1 MQNDAHEP
9 QDSPFREQ
17 RQPEHGSLKPV
28 LQQTYNVLV
37 WRKRTVVGVLVATLV
52 AGLCYLALVPAHYTA
67 TAVLLTDTKRSPE
80 LQDTGRD
87 VPVDSSVVET
97 QIEAIRSQ
105 VLALGV
111 VDKLDLETHP
121 DFNTER
127 SALGTLVMSFLGLAS
142 ALDPDDHGLRRRLAL
157 ATLVKKLGVRRLG
170 RSYVAEISFTSRD
183 PEMAARIVNAIA
195 EGYITEQLGARQ
207 ASRQLSNDWMEKKVR
222 DLREEANRAAEAL
235 QVATASTAQGGSTT
249 DAAGQAGG
257 TMPKLPAEMRELE
270 ARAQITKANYEA
282 YLARYT
288 QSLQL
293 QTLAVPAT
301 EARLLTFAN
310 TPDKRSFPRP
320 SQVLLLAFIGGGVL
334 GIGGAFVK
342 EAMERRVRS
351 RSQLQRELGLR
362 TFLCVPRVRRK
373 IFGRGNSPLQLL
385 AGPSE
390 KSIRHIK
397 VSIDECTPR
406 DTCAVIGVTSALS
419 REGKTAIAY
428 NVAKACA
435 SGGSR
440 VLLIDANASRSGL
453 TAKLQMSGEA
463 DPSQVV
469 YDSEGGLCIAHLG
482 LLNHLDGKAGSP
494 LHPSDILR
502 SAATADALKRIGAE
516 FDYIVID
523 LPSMLDT
530 VEVTAMAE
538 ALSWIVVVTEWG
550 RTSLDDVELAL
561 SDAGRVA
568 DRVLGIVIN
577 KAPAGSSRHVA

>member
-9 QDSPFREQ
+9 QDSAFREQ

-37 WRKRTVVGVLVATLV
+37 WRKRTVVGVLAATLA
-52 AGLCYLALVPAHYTA
+52 AGLGYLALVPAHYTA

-105 VLALGV
+105 ILALGV
-111 VDKLDLETHP
+111 VDKLALETHP

-142 ALDPDDHGLRRRLAL
+142 AQDPDDHGLRRRLAL

-222 DLREEANRAAEAL
+222 DLREEANRASEAL

-249 DAAGQAGG
+249 DTAGQAGRPI
-257 TMPKLPAEMRELE
+257 PKLPAEMRELE

-320 SQVLLLAFIGGGVL
+320 SQVLLLALIGGGVL

-342 EAMERRVRS
+342 ESMERRVRS
-351 RSQLQRELGLR
+351 RSQIQRELGLR
-362 TFLCVPRVRRK
+362 TFLCVPRVRRR

-406 DTCAVIGVTSALS
+406 DACAVIGVTSALS

-453 TAKLQMSGEA
+453 TAKLQMSSEA

-482 LLNHLDGKAGSP
+482 LLNHLDGKAGSS
-494 LHPSDILR
+494 HASDILS

-516 FDYIVID
+516 FDYIVVD
-523 LPSMLDT
+523 LPSMLET
-530 VEVTAMAE
+530 VEVTAVAE
-538 ALSWIVVVTEWG
+538 ALSCIVVVTEWG

>member
-37 WRKRTVVGVLVATLV
+37 WRKRTVVGVLAATLA

-80 LQDTGRD
+80 LQDAGRD

-142 ALDPDDHGLRRRLAL
+142 AQAPDDHGLRRRLAL

-235 QVATASTAQGGSTT
+235 QVATASTTQGGSTT
-249 DAAGQAGG
+249 DVAGQAGR

-523 LPSMLDT
+523 LPSMLET